1 MISEKQQETKTF
13 EWIIFKN
20 PLKAQGLHPLGAPA
34 VHPMNNHPRKT
45 KCWPL
50 KHMAKLRQGWPLKKR
65 RWKIKV
71 ISEKT
76 WNEDLQVDYLQKS
89 TRSSGATP
97 IGCTFGAP
105 NELQSSTVQNADLRS
120 MNQRQNTKFRGVIAE
135 EDSKRSFLP
144 DHSEFRSSDP
154 AGLFPRHFLL
164 KSKTASWT

>member
-20 PLKAQGLHPLGAPA
+20 PLKARGLHPLGAPV

-50 KHMAKLRQGWPLKKR
+50 KHTTKLRQGWPLKKHK
-65 RWKIKV
+65 WKIKV
-71 ISEKT
+71 ISEKI
-76 WNEDLQVDYLQKS
+76 WNEDLRVDYLQKS

-97 IGCTFGAP
+97 IGCTFGVP
-105 NELQSSTVQNADLRS
+105 NEFQSSTVQNVDLWS
-120 MNQRQNTKFRGVIAE
+120 MNLRQNTKFRGIIAK

-144 DHSEFRSSDP
+144 DHLEFRSSDP

>member
-1 MISEKQQETKTF
+1 MISKKHQETKTF
-13 EWIIFKN
+13 KWVIFKN
-20 PLKAQGLHPLGAPA
+20 PLKARGLHPLGAPA

-50 KHMAKLRQGWPLKKR
+50 KHTTKLRQGWPLKKHM
-65 RWKIKV
+65 WKIKV

-76 WNEDLQVDYLQKS
+76 WNEDLRVDYLQKS
-89 TRSSGATP
+89 TQSSGATP

-105 NELQSSTVQNADLRS
+105 NELQISTVQNADLWS
-120 MNQRQNTKFRGVIAE
+120 MNLRQNTKFRGVIAE
-135 EDSKRSFLP
+135 EDLP